1 MFGFRKKQSKTSPER
16 DWQFL
21 MNTFFEE
28 SSIDLTNQE
37 KDYWLTYGL
46 GYLSA
51 YLKAFKAKDKVVE
64 EIEGQMLETF
74 GHYSREEAKMLR
86 QRIDR
91 STSRQSPLYQE
102 LIFKGLEVFTETSD
116 NKQGAL
122 LAKKNEIRELLA
134 AIVDGK
140 ESPS

>member
-16 DWQFL
+16 DWLPL
-21 MNTFFEE
+21 MNSFFQE

-51 YLKAFKAKDKVVE
+51 YLKALKVKDKVVE
-64 EIEGQMLETF
+64 EIEGQMLERF

-86 QRIDR
+86 QQIDR

-122 LAKKNEIRELLA
+122 LAKKNEISELLA

-140 ESPS
+140 DSPS

>member
-16 DWQFL
+16 DWQPL
-21 MNTFFEE
+21 MNSFFQE

-51 YLKAFKAKDKVVE
+51 YLKALKAKDKVVE
-64 EIEGQMLETF
+64 EIEGQMLERF

-86 QRIDR
+86 QQIDR

-122 LAKKNEIRELLA
+122 LAKKNEISELLA

-140 ESPS
+140 DSPS

>member
-51 YLKAFKAKDKVVE
+51 YLKALKAKDKVVE

>member
-1 MFGFRKKQSKTSPER
+1 MFRFRKKQSKTSPER
-16 DWQFL
+16 DWQPL
-21 MNTFFEE
+21 MNSFFQE

-51 YLKAFKAKDKVVE
+51 YLKALKVKDKVVE
-64 EIEGQMLETF
+64 EIEGQMLERF

-86 QRIDR
+86 QQIDR

-122 LAKKNEIRELLA
+122 LAKKNEISELLA

-140 ESPS
+140 DSPS